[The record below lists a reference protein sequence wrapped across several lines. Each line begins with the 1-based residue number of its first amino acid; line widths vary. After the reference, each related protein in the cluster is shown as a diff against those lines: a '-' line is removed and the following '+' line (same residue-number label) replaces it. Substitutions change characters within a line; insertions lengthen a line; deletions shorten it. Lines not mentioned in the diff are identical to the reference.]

1 MNTIEELGMEQSK
14 NDINSKIFY
23 KISFSIKESRD
34 EMDLLWELVLH
45 IKRWLDSKERKKG
58 IAISR

>member
-1 MNTIEELGMEQSK
+1 MNTIEELGIEQSK

-34 EMDLLWELVLH
+34 
-45 IKRWLDSKERKKG
+45 G
-58 IAISR
+58 IYW